1 MNDENEKEFDAYYL
15 NNCFANCSQSTNFPT
30 YKKMMRL
37 VIARLRGHKTS
48 ATNLYSY
55 HQLV

>member
-1 MNDENEKEFDAYYL
+1 MNDENEKEFNAYYL
-15 NNCFANCSQSTNFPT
+15 NNCFANCSQITNLPT

>member
-1 MNDENEKEFDAYYL
+1 
-15 NNCFANCSQSTNFPT
+15 
-30 YKKMMRL
+30 MRL

-55 HQLV
+55 HQLVYMMRRIIDNDGDDGETKEFYSLSVPEI